1 MRSILRALIRA
12 PLLAI
17 IAMMG
22 AFVFVAYSAPL
33 VIPPDD
39 AMSRASPTH
48 EFITDINGNH
58 GAVIVDQPVARAK
71 LTLRE
76 YADQPLSGISSDYL
90 DTSPAFVNANGMETK
105 AKVSAEAIMP
115 RSRHQRNLAPQ
126 VLRI

>member
-17 IAMMG
+17 IAIMG

-48 EFITDINGNH
+48 EFVTGINGNH
-58 GAVIVDQPVARAK
+58 GANVIVDHPVARAK
-71 LTLRE
+71 PTLRE
-76 YADQPLSGISSDYL
+76 CADQPLFSSDYL